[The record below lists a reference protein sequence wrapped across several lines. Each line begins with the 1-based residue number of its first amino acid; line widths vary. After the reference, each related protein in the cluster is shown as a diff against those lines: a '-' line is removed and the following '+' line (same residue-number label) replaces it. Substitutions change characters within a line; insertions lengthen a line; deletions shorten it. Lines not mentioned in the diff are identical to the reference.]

1 MTSWG
6 AFYGAGAVMGFS
18 PSQVREMTIWEFAHA
33 RGAFAGF
40 HSPES
45 IDKTA
50 DASPEA
56 IEAALALYDAAPN
69 TVT

>member
-1 MTSWG
+1 
-6 AFYGAGAVMGFS
+6 MGFS
-18 PSQVREMTIWEFAHA
+18 PAQVRDMTIWEFAHA

-45 IDKTA
+45 IDKSG
-50 DASPEA
+50 ASSA
-56 IEAALALYDAAPN
+56 QDVDAALALYDAAPN